1 MNLSRGGGPRL
12 VFYHLTYPIAMI
24 AAVAIAVFIGDG
36 VVRDTAYATYRQNAE
51 TVARTVRNLLP
62 EDARSVTAAA
72 EEFVRRA
79 AGDTDTRITIIA
91 TDGTVLADSHAD
103 ASSMENHAVRPEIRV
118 ALSGELGVIRRYSST
133 VDRHLV
139 YAALPV
145 FHPETKAITAVVRT
159 SLTVDELATITRD
172 LRVRLGVTG
181 TLLVLVALMITLV
194 VSELIRRPLKQL
206 HTAAG
211 ALAADPSVPVEFER
225 GSTPGIPFE
234 IYRLAGAFDTL
245 TQELTRRMQQIDAQR
260 RETEELLNTIREP
273 LMLLDHDTRILRL
286 NEAAAALA
294 GHPVTACLGRTV
306 IEVFR
311 NSDLDQFA
319 RAVVAG
325 NSADETQVVEY
336 GSTERHLQIWG
347 VRIPSEM
354 GLLSGHTLIL
364 IRDVTPEYQREQIRR
379 DFIANVSHE
388 LKTPLTMIHGAVE
401 TLGDIEST
409 HGEERRRFEQMIRT
423 NTRRMS
429 AIVDDLLNLARIEQT
444 GADVSTKPV
453 PIYPML
459 VAIAHDDEHL
469 RAGPHA
475 SITIEAEEE
484 LVWPLDQALMELAL
498 RNLLNNALA
507 YTAADGSVHMC
518 ASVAGDSLRLSV
530 ADTGIGIPAGQLSR
544 VFERFYRVDR
554 SRSREL
560 GGTGL
565 GLSLVQHVAHVHGGS
580 VEVES
585 TVGAGSVFTL
595 IVPGGFP

>member
-12 VFYHLTYPIAMI
+12 FFYHLTYPIAMI
-24 AAVAIAVFIGDG
+24 VAVAIAVFIGDG

-62 EDARSVTAAA
+62 EAARSDPSAA

-79 AGDTDTRITIIA
+79 AGDTGTRITIIA

-103 ASSMENHAVRPEIRV
+103 APSMENHAVRPEIRV
-118 ALSGELGVIRRYSST
+118 ALGGELGVIRRYSST

-145 FHPETKAITAVVRT
+145 LHPETEAITAVVRT
-159 SLTVDELATITRD
+159 SLTVDELAAITRD
-172 LRVRLGVTG
+172 LRVRLGVAG
-181 TLLVLVALMITLV
+181 TLLVLAALMITLI
-194 VSELIRRPLKQL
+194 VSELIRRPLKHL

-225 GSTPGIPFE
+225 RSTPGSPFE

-245 TQELTRRMQQIDAQR
+245 TRELTRRMQQIDAQR
-260 RETEELLNTIREP
+260 RETEEVLNTIREP
-273 LMLLDHDTRILRL
+273 LMLLDDDTRILRL
-286 NEAAAALA
+286 NEAGAALA
-294 GHPVTACLGRTV
+294 GQPATACLGRTV
-306 IEVFR
+306 VEVFR
-311 NSDLDQFA
+311 NSQLDQFV

-325 NSADETQVVEY
+325 KSADETQVVEY
-336 GSTERHLQIWG
+336 GSTERHLQVWG

-364 IRDVTPEYQREQIRR
+364 IRDVTPEYHREQIRR

-401 TLGDIEST
+401 TLRDIDST

-444 GADVSTKPV
+444 GADVSTEPV

-459 VAIAHDDEHL
+459 TAIVHDDEHL

-475 SITIEAEEE
+475 PITIDADEG

-507 YTAADGSVHMC
+507 YTAADGSVHIH
-518 ASVAGDSLRLSV
+518 ASVVGDSLRLSV
-530 ADTGIGIPAGQLSR
+530 SDTGIGIPAGQLSR

-580 VEVES
+580 VEAES
-585 TVGAGSVFTL
+585 TVAVGSVFTL
-595 IVPGGFP
+595 IIPGGFQ